1 MDLGRGFQMIRT
13 LLLASALAFGL
24 SGCME
29 VGFGFDDDNSAAASN
44 GCTAEGCPDAPKF
57 CVARGYT
64 PGTPDFQRCVASVED
79 NLRKGNR

>member
-1 MDLGRGFQMIRT
+1 MIRT
-13 LLLASALAFGL
+13 LLLVSALALGL
-24 SGCME
+24 SGCE
-29 VGFGFDDDNSAAASN
+29 DVSLDFGDDSAAALPN

-64 PGTPDFQRCVASVED
+64 PGTPDFERCVASVEE